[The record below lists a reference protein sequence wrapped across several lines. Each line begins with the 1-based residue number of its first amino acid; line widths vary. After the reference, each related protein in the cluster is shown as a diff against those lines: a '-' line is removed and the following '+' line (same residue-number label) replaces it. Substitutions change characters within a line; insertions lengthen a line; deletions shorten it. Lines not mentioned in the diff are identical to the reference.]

1 MNLVWQRCLDSAIV
15 EMMETEK
22 GQKTLDEV
30 QAKISVL
37 YPEAKLVRTPMS
49 LQLEPINQTAASLEL
64 MIETGDFFTV
74 VVNGHSLEL
83 TLEPERCVEIFEAIL
98 TGSCRQEVRRKGR
111 RVVKVVTEIVL
122 ESETIRYERS
132 ELFTSWGRTESEAI
146 QFQAYS
152 SS

>member
-1 MNLVWQRCLDSAIV
+1 MGLRDCFRFMNLVWQRCLDSAIV

-98 TGSCRQEVRRKGR
+98 TGSCR
-111 RVVKVVTEIVL
+111 
-122 ESETIRYERS
+122 
-132 ELFTSWGRTESEAI
+132 
-146 QFQAYS
+146 
-152 SS
+152 